1 MQIFFLKEKHVKE
14 VVRSLNSQLG
24 AHFIAAAVVVI
35 PIVSTGAAAVAGA
48 VVVISSKYLIPLK
61 ILIE

>member
-35 PIVSTGAAAVAGA
+35 PIVSTGAAAV
-48 VVVISSKYLIPLK
+48 ISSKYLIPLK